1 MHTDKLQWVD
11 DEWKAELKATL
22 KPNENQDA
30 LAEMLE
36 GPTGGDY
43 HLLLTFTF
51 RPNEYEEITQTVGE
65 EFKRN
70 MKVSWL
76 EGEKIVKRVGRD
88 GQMVKGARGVS
99 PGWGARAA
107 ERAVLNF
114 VLKDPQLKKTR
125 WFMCVEGSKYRQ
137 CAHVHML
144 VANSKK
150 VQWEKVA
157 EQWKEKYGRFRVEL
171 VDDRDGMAMYLAK
184 QYLGKEYGNDDY
196 LYKFSRNT
204 RRPEKDP
211 VPKIVYDYRMR
222 LFRNNMQTD
231 PAKKAKMLRWKSFL
245 QSVGHWG

>member
-30 LAEMLE
+30 LAHMLE
-36 GPTGGDY
+36 HETGGDY
-43 HLLLTFTF
+43 HLFLTFTF

-88 GQMVKGARGVS
+88 GQMLKGTRGVS

-144 VANSKK
+144 VAS
-150 VQWEKVA
+150 
-157 EQWKEKYGRFRVEL
+157 
-171 VDDRDGMAMYLAK
+171 
-184 QYLGKEYGNDDY
+184 
-196 LYKFSRNT
+196 S
-204 RRPEKDP
+204 
-211 VPKIVYDYRMR
+211 
-222 LFRNNMQTD
+222 
-231 PAKKAKMLRWKSFL
+231 
-245 QSVGHWG
+245 

>member
-1 MHTDKLQWVD
+1 
-11 DEWKAELKATL
+11 
-22 KPNENQDA
+22 
-30 LAEMLE
+30 
-36 GPTGGDY
+36 
-43 HLLLTFTF
+43 
-51 RPNEYEEITQTVGE
+51 
-65 EFKRN
+65 
-70 MKVSWL
+70 
-76 EGEKIVKRVGRD
+76 
-88 GQMVKGARGVS
+88 
-99 PGWGARAA
+99 
-107 ERAVLNF
+107 
-114 VLKDPQLKKTR
+114 
-125 WFMCVEGSKYRQ
+125 
-137 CAHVHML
+137 ML